1 MKNTTK
7 INLVNAFKSL
17 IKNDAAV
24 ESAKTIPGYV
34 PIIVSIIAVFLPVVP
49 LMVSTGNTYGSQFL
63 KNQTYNLDRY
73 NTDALL
79 SLKEQGYEFE
89 IKGGELLRFKDG
101 TLDPVTAEQE
111 AKPMDEYI
119 VAVDDD
125 NKEIKY
131 QFFYTECTNS
141 GEKKIK
147 EFVNTITNTTYLT
160 GTTHLKDSDEAK
172 AVIDARQAEM
182 TDGKDYKATYYRPTF
197 LVLYKN
203 GIYTHLTKEGTT
215 ERVTTVAGDW
225 KHTEEGTKL
234 LERLLSVETYDL
246 ANVTERDN
254 NNEFLLLRDLD
265 YTAGVQKNM
274 NALYNETYLT
284 AKRNNFLM
292 YTFVFYGIYLVLVFF
307 MGLMMF
313 LLTRGKKNPM
323 NYMSFWL
330 CTKIAMWATIS
341 PAVLAMI
348 LGFMLTNFATMFFI
362 ILYGVRVMWLS
373 MRQLRPAY

>member
-34 PIIVSIIAVFLPVVP
+34 PIIVSIIAVFLPVIP

-63 KNQTYNLDRY
+63 KSQTYNLDRY

-101 TLDPVTAEQE
+101 ALDPVTAEQE

-119 VAVDDD
+119 VNIDDD
-125 NKEIKY
+125 TKEIKY
-131 QFFYTECTNS
+131 QFFYSESTNS
-141 GEKKIK
+141 GENKIK
-147 EFVNTITNTTYLT
+147 NFVNAITNTTYLT
-160 GTTHLKDSDEAK
+160 GTTYLKDSGDAET
-172 AVIDARQAEM
+172 VINARQAEM
-182 TDGKDYKATYYRPTF
+182 ADGKEYKPTYYRPTF

-203 GIYTHLTKEGTT
+203 GIYTHLTKEGTS

-274 NALYNETYLT
+274 NKLYDETYLT
-284 AKRNNFLM
+284 SKRNNFLM

-341 PAVLAMI
+341 PAVLALI